1 MPAGNSVKKS
11 LSEILYVTVS
21 NLRGHLSLY
30 RQGWFVVSSSA
41 KTFRYAKAHSITASG
56 RAISCVIDD
65 VQTRSAKYG
74 ENMLVAGKEGVQ
86 LGKDIYAGGTR
97 HSKQGLA
104 FTKKL
109 IKNERRY
116 GAEILRLAWQRF
128 VKGNMTLAKRTAEDR
143 AAIIRLPSRWYK
155 AIRNDANQVRELTR
169 SATKKILL
177 RVTGHWGD
185 AFAQAKGSFNEAY
198 EKSGN
203 CGNAFS
209 GLGHIFVG
217 YCEAMYAGLIKPIV
231 RSIVQGVTVMVKGV
245 SILIFLPVALAVIV
259 CGRTIQTAGFGLYY
273 IAAMAVKLV
282 SPTVE
287 GGLLTA
293 LSMLLYAAIPF
304 TVIIGLVVV
313 AMNQIVVI
321 VASPIACV
329 SIVVLVSAVTTSV
342 YAAQVSYDVI
352 KGLAKISFN
361 QAQSASV
368 LAYNAL
374 TALPTHLLLGTMNVI
389 VFLAYDVPRLAIAS
403 VKGEVLW
410 SN

>member
-1 MPAGNSVKKS
+1 MPASNSVKKS
-11 LSEILYVTVS
+11 LSEVLYVTVS

-30 RQGWFVVSSSA
+30 QQGWFVVSSSA

-56 RAISCVIDD
+56 RAISCVIDE
-65 VQTRSAKYG
+65 VQTRSARYG
-74 ENMLVAGKEGVQ
+74 ENMRAAGKEGVQ

-97 HSKQGLA
+97 YSKQGLA

-116 GAEILRLAWQRF
+116 GAEILQLAWQRF

-155 AIRNDANQVRELTR
+155 AVRNDANHVRELTR
-169 SATKKILL
+169 AATKKIFL

-185 AFAQAKGSFNEAY
+185 AFTQAKRSFNEAY

-203 CGNAFS
+203 GGNACS

-217 YCEAMYAGLIKPIV
+217 YGQAMYAGLIKPIA
-231 RSIVQGVTVMVKGV
+231 RSIVQGATVMLKGV
-245 SILIFLPVALAVIV
+245 SILIFLPVALVVIV
-259 CGRTIQTAGFGLYY
+259 FGRTIQTVGFGLYY
-273 IAAMAVKLV
+273 ISVMAVKLV

-287 GGLLTA
+287 GGLLTG
-293 LSMLLYAAIPF
+293 LSLLLYGAIPI
-304 TVIIGLVVV
+304 TALTGL
-313 AMNQIVVI
+313 AVI
-321 VASPIACV
+321 VANQIAVTVASPVACA
-329 SIVVLVSAVTTSV
+329 SIIVLVSAVNTSV
-342 YAAQVSYDVI
+342 YVVQVSYDVI

-368 LAYNAL
+368 LGYNVL